1 MGAKELLLVAS
12 GVAIGYLIF
21 KKDLFKKKTTIGSGV
36 SDVVSGAGEIVSGA
50 GSVVV
55 GAVDTVTGGVRN
67 LVNPKQAECQK
78 KWDEYAQT
86 IRPSSQEALE
96 NMKSEFMSNCLL
108 TK

>member
-1 MGAKELLLVAS
+1 MGREFLRLLTYKYQGFS
-12 GVAIGYLIF
+12 
-21 KKDLFKKKTTIGSGV
+21 LFKKKENGLSEVKT
-36 SDVVSGAGEIVSGA
+36 GAEEIVSGA

-86 IRPSSQEALE
+86 IRPSSEEAL
-96 NMKSEFMSNCLL
+96 NKMQTEFMTSCLSGP
-108 TK
+108 

>member
-1 MGAKELLLVAS
+1 MKAKDLLLVGS
-12 GVAIGYLIF
+12 GLAIGYLIF
-21 KKDLFKKKTTIGSGV
+21 KKDLFKKKENGLSEV
-36 SDVVSGAGEIVSGA
+36 KAGAEEIVSGA

-86 IRPSSQEALE
+86 IRPASQEAL
-96 NMKSEFMSNCLL
+96 NKMQSEFMSSCLL
-108 TK
+108 SK

>member
-1 MGAKELLLVAS
+1 MKAKDLLLIGS
-12 GVAIGYLIF
+12 GLAIGYLVF
-21 KKDLFKKKTTIGSGV
+21 KKDLFKKKSNAV
-36 SDVVSGAGEIVSGA
+36 SDVKTGAEEIVSGA

-86 IRPSSQEALE
+86 IRPSSQEAL
-96 NMKSEFMSNCLL
+96 NKMQTEFMSNCLL